1 MKEDRILQEKFNL
14 VNKELATLT
23 DKLDEISAALKEIED
38 LKIEVKG
45 LKLFI
50 GRVHPE
56 FKNQLPA
63 IIKKINKKR

>member
-1 MKEDRILQEKFNL
+1 MKEDRISQEKFNL

-23 DKLDEISAALKEIED
+23 DKLDEMGAVLKEIED
-38 LKIEVKG
+38 LKTEVKG

-56 FKNQLPA
+56 LKSQLPA